1 MSKMPQVTGAHVV
14 RSLEKDD
21 SDKDAYILTIRKT
34 EIAGL
39 AIFPEG
45 NKVSSRVYLNPPRLR
60 GARVTEYSY
69 GRLRAC
75 LEPSPERNR

>member
-1 MSKMPQVTGAHVV
+1 MSKMPRVTGAHVV
-14 RSLEKDD
+14 RSMEKDD